1 MSPPQQVAW
10 PLLARMTD
18 FLASYYTY
26 LPLPLSNRLH
36 TLGTVVNRAHDG
48 TKVLTHVG
56 KALTPVMMSSTNEL
70 SELGL

>member
-26 LPLPLSNRLH
+26 LPLPLSNRSYINLMSRRRQL
-36 TLGTVVNRAHDG
+36 TMRNGIADSLIFRAMTG
-48 TKVLTHVG
+48 VC
-56 KALTPVMMSSTNEL
+56 
-70 SELGL
+70 